1 VHQQLDKTAGNAS
14 LDDGL
19 NLVVG
24 AVGEVRDGPAGVNE
38 DLVVERVD
46 ELGEDGQG
54 GLDLQALATRSYH
67 ML

>member
-1 VHQQLDKTAGNAS
+1 VHQQLDKTAGYAS

-54 GLDLQALATRSYH
+54 GLDLQVLVTRSYH

>member
-14 LDDGL
+14 L